1 MAQAFSTL
9 PLSEEMINNL
19 NTLEYKT
26 MTPVQEESL
35 PPILERADVMAQA
48 KTGSGKTAAFGIG
61 LLHHLDVSD
70 LKVQAAI
77 MCPTREL
84 SEQVANELR
93 RLARLTSNIKIL
105 TLVGGEAVYP
115 QKVSLEKGVHIIVGT
130 PGRIMD
136 TISKGHLDLSNVKT
150 LVLDEAD
157 RMLDMGFHDDI
168 AAIIK
173 FTPKHRQTL
182 LFSATYE
189 EETKKLSKKF
199 QLQPE
204 FIHITSEADEVG
216 ITQTFY
222 NVHEDDKVELIDG
235 LMAENEL
242 ESCIIFCNQKI
253 TCDDVAQELHFRG
266 YDVASLHADLDQK
279 ERNEVLTMFSNKS
292 LNVLVATDVASRG
305 LDIKE
310 LPAVFNYD
318 ISHQAEVYVH
328 RIGRTGR
335 MGQTGRAYTF
345 VGSKEG
351 KFVEAISKY
360 TQEKITLKNPP
371 QLNSNK
377 KFTRTAPMKTLKIL
391 AGKKDKLRPGDFVGA
406 LAGEVG
412 IKGDSIGNISIVDR
426 FSYIAI
432 EKALMDKIELKD
444 DRLRVKKKKYRYIKL

>member
-1 MAQAFSTL
+1 MPKAFSTL
-9 PLSEEMINNL
+9 SISQDMIDNL
-19 NTLEYKT
+19 NKLDYKE

-35 PPILERADVMAQA
+35 PHILERADVMAQA

-61 LLHHLDVSD
+61 LLHHLDVKET
-70 LKVQAAI
+70 KVQAAI

-93 RLARLTSNIKIL
+93 RLARFTSNIKIL

-115 QKVSLEKGVHIIVGT
+115 QKVALEKGVHIIVGT

-136 TISKGHLDLSNVKT
+136 TITKGHLDITEVKT

-189 EETKKLSKKF
+189 DETKRLSKKF

-204 FIHITSEADEVG
+204 FIHITSDADETS
-216 ITQTFY
+216 ITQKFY

-235 LMAENEL
+235 LMAKDEL
-242 ESCIIFCNQKI
+242 ESCIIFCNMKS

-279 ERNEVLTMFSNKS
+279 QRNEVLTMFSNKS
-292 LNVLVATDVASRG
+292 LNILVATDVASRG

-318 ISHQAEVYVH
+318 ISHQAEIYVH

-335 MGQTGRAYTF
+335 MGQAGLAYTF

-360 TQEKITLKNPP
+360 TEQKVKLETPP
-371 QLNSNK
+371 QLDSNK

-412 IKGDSIGNISIVDR
+412 IKGDSIGNITVIDR

-432 EKALMDKIELKD
+432 DKNLMNKVELKD
-444 DRLRVKKKKYRYIKL
+444 DRLKVKKKKYRYIKL

>member
-1 MAQAFSTL
+1 MPKNFSKL
-9 PLSEEMINNL
+9 ALSKEMIANL
-19 NTLEYKT
+19 NTLNYKE

-35 PPILERADVMAQA
+35 PHILERADVMAQA

-61 LLHHLDVSD
+61 LLHHLDVSQS
-70 LKVQAAI
+70 KVQAAVI
-77 MCPTREL
+77 CPTREL

-93 RLARLTSNIKIL
+93 RLARFTNNIKIL
-105 TLVGGEAVYP
+105 TLVGGDAVYP
-115 QKVSLEKGVHIIVGT
+115 QKLALEKGVHIIVGT

-136 TISKGHLDLSNVKT
+136 TITKGHLDITDIKT

-189 EETKKLSKKF
+189 DETKKLSKKF

-204 FIHITSEADEVG
+204 FIHITSDADENS
-216 ITQTFY
+216 ITQKFY
-222 NVHEDDKVELIDG
+222 NVHEDDKVEFIDG

-242 ESCIIFCNQKI
+242 ESCIIFCNMKL
-253 TCDDVAQELHFRG
+253 TCDEVAQELHYRG

-292 LNVLVATDVASRG
+292 LNILVATDVASRG

-318 ISHQAEVYVH
+318 ISHQAEIYVH

-345 VGSKEG
+345 VGAKEA
-351 KFVEAISKY
+351 KFVEAIAKY
-360 TQEKITLKNPP
+360 TEQKVILEHQPK
-371 QLNSNK
+371 LNANK

-412 IKGDSIGNISIVDR
+412 IKGDKIGNISVIDR

-432 EKALMDKIELKD
+432 EKNLMDKIDLKD
-444 DRLRVKKKKYRYIKL
+444 DRLKVKKKKYRYIKL

>member
-1 MAQAFSTL
+1 MANSFSTL
-9 PLSEEMINNL
+9 SLSTEMIDNL
-19 NTLEYKT
+19 NKLDYKE

-35 PPILERADVMAQA
+35 PHIIERADVMAQA

-61 LLHHLDVSD
+61 LLHHLDVKEV
-70 LKVQAAI
+70 KVQAAI

-93 RLARLTSNIKIL
+93 RLARFTSNIKIL

-115 QKVSLEKGVHIIVGT
+115 QKVALEKGVHIIVGT

-136 TISKGHLDLSNVKT
+136 TITKGHLDLSDVKT

-189 EETKKLSKKF
+189 IETKKLSKKF

-204 FIHITSEADEVG
+204 FIHITSDADETS
-216 ITQTFY
+216 IRQTFY

-235 LMAENEL
+235 LMAQDEL
-242 ESCIIFCNQKI
+242 ESCIIFCNMKT

-266 YDVASLHADLDQK
+266 YDVSALHADLDQK
-279 ERNEVLTMFSNKS
+279 QRNEVLTMFSNKS

-318 ISHQAEVYVH
+318 ICHQAEVYVH

-335 MGQTGRAYTF
+335 MGQTGLAYTF

-360 TQEKITLKNPP
+360 TEQRITLKNPP
-371 QLNSNK
+371 SINSNK

-406 LAGEVG
+406 LAGELG
-412 IKGDSIGNISIVDR
+412 IKGDNIGNISVIDR

-432 EKALMDKIELKD
+432 EKSLIDKIDLKD
-444 DRLRVKKKKYRYIKL
+444 DRLRVKKKNYRYIKL

>member
-1 MAQAFSTL
+1 MPQAFSTL
-9 PLSEEMINNL
+9 SLSQEMIDNL
-19 NTLEYKT
+19 NQLNYTE

-35 PPILERADVMAQA
+35 PPILERMDIMAQA

-61 LLHHLDVSD
+61 LLHHLDVKE
-70 LKVQAAI
+70 LKVQAAVI
-77 MCPTREL
+77 CPTREL

-93 RLARLTSNIKIL
+93 RLARFTSNIKIL

-115 QKVSLEKGVHIIVGT
+115 QKVALEKGVHIIVGT

-136 TISKGHLDLSNVKT
+136 TITKGHLDLANVKT

-189 EETKKLSKKF
+189 DETKRLSKKF

-204 FIHITSEADEVG
+204 FIHITSDADETT
-216 ITQTFY
+216 IRQSFY
-222 NVHEDDKVELIDG
+222 TVHEDDKVELIDG
-235 LMAENEL
+235 LMAQAEL
-242 ESCIIFCNQKI
+242 ESCIIFCNMKL
-253 TCDDVAQELHFRG
+253 TCDEVAKELHYRG

-318 ISHQAEVYVH
+318 IPHQAEIYVH

-335 MGQTGRAYTF
+335 MGQEGLAYTF
-345 VGSKEG
+345 VGAKEG

-360 TQEKITLKNPP
+360 TEERITLKSPP
-371 QLNSNK
+371 DLNSNK

-391 AGKKDKLRPGDFVGA
+391 AGKKDKLRAGDFVGA
-406 LAGEVG
+406 LGG
-412 IKGDSIGNISIVDR
+412 ILGFKGDDVGSISVVDR

-432 EKALMDKIELKD
+432 KKELMNKVELKD
-444 DRLRVKKKKYRYIKL
+444 DRLRVKKKNYRYIKL